1 VSKFVNPLK
10 RIFLFFSLLFSGFGV
25 LWLQGGEFMT
35 SIGNKSVMAKNLTYY
50 VNRSGKTQKELSE
63 IVGVA
68 TSTFNDW
75 MKGKKY
81 PRIDKIEMLANYFGI
96 LKSDLIEDS
105 DQKNP
110 PSEPTLTEGE
120 KMVLELFRKIPEDR
134 QAAALEL
141 LRAALKMQ

>member
-1 VSKFVNPLK
+1 
-10 RIFLFFSLLFSGFGV
+10 
-25 LWLQGGEFMT
+25 MT

-96 LKSDLIEDS
+96 LKSDLIEDA
-105 DQKNP
+105 DKKNP
-110 PSEPTLTEGE
+110 PTEETLTDGE

-134 QAAALEL
+134 QPEALEL
-141 LRAALKMQ
+141 LRVALRMQKKP